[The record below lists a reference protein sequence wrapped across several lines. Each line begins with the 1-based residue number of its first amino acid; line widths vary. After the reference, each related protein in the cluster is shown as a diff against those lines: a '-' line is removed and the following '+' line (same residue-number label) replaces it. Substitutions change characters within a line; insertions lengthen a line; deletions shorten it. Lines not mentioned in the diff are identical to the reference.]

1 MAGKRF
7 ETAFSEEVHH
17 LVKEMSTFYGITA
30 KGYVAMAVTE
40 RVLADRE
47 RFERVAG
54 RDQTACRE
62 DVQPTSGNGSK
73 RGEA

>member
-1 MAGKRF
+1 MAGRRF

-17 LVKEMSTFYGITA
+17 LVKEMSTFYGISA

-47 RFERVAG
+47 RFERVSS
-54 RDQTACRE
+54 RDQTICRE
-62 DVQPTSGNGSK
+62 EVKPLSDNGSK

>member
-1 MAGKRF
+1 MAGRRF

-17 LVKEMSTFYGITA
+17 LVKEMSNLYGISA

-47 RFERVAG
+47 RFVRAAG
-54 RDQTACRE
+54 QEQACRKE
-62 DVQPTSGNGSK
+62 TQPPSETKGF

>member
-47 RFERVAG
+47 RFERVAC

-62 DVQPTSGNGSK
+62 DAQPTSGNGSK